1 MNLKQQPTFPEG
13 PAHHAVACLPPK
25 KALMT
30 IYAVLVRKAALT
42 EAAELKECSSSP
54 EGHLPKATLQDTLPH
69 QC

>member
-25 KALMT
+25 KALMM

-54 EGHLPKATLQDTLPH
+54 EGH
-69 QC
+69 